1 MNRETFRKEE
11 RLCHKQDI
19 NNLFVEGNTLH
30 TPGFVLKWRIT
41 SNPRKHP
48 LKLLISVPKRNF
60 KRAVDRNRVK
70 RLIREAFRHNK
81 TILYELLNE
90 QDIHIHA
97 GIVYTGRTLPTQE
110 RTNEKISLLL
120 LQLKKKIVLAGDEG
134 RKDT

>member
-1 MNRETFRKEE
+1 MNRETFKKEE
-11 RLCHKQDI
+11 HLCHKQDI
-19 NNLFVEGNTLH
+19 NDLFVKGNGLH
-30 TPGFVLKWRIT
+30 TPGFILKWRIT
-41 SNPRKHP
+41 SRPENYP
-48 LKLLISVPKRNF
+48 LKLIISVPKRNF

-81 TILYELLNE
+81 TVLYELLKE

-120 LQLKKKIVLAGDEG
+120 LQLKKKIVLAGDES
-134 RKDT
+134 RSDT